1 MLSMTSSNTER
12 LEARKE
18 ASVKDEEQRNVCEE
32 RGRGTV
38 EGRMKAIFF

>member
-18 ASVKDEEQRNVCEE
+18 ASVKDEEQNREMSVRRGEE
-32 RGRGTV
+32 EQLKG
-38 EGRMKAIFF
+38 E